1 MKLST
6 KIILPIILISALLI
20 LLSGCAPTTPSPG
33 ATTTTGGTITG
44 IFETP
49 EACCM
54 GNRDHTE
61 GWVPLVNA
69 TVSVIDVK
77 GVTHTTKTD
86 SDGKYWLTDV
96 APGIYY
102 VITACCE
109 CEDGEGVYKD
119 VVEEELK
126 EGDTY
131 DAGIADC
138 ESSALG
144 LMVDFLLSGDVFEAE
159 DCNCYC
165 NCFDE
170 ESQIYAS
177 LVYTGVKLRAAAI
190 NLQSIPSKPL
200 DAIRANAD
208 FQAFLPELCDLLEA
222 CCVEPGVTPVPPPP
236 IPPPGKYNLYLK
248 ADPWDGAKSLTGAG
262 VKNPGEVVGVNTEA
276 NPCYEFTGWTVD
288 VGSSANVSGDLGT
301 PPLSVIMN
309 ENMTLTAWF
318 ECPPCYELLDIDIS
332 GPLVETINSHGL
344 TKSEP
349 PDVTIC
355 VPGCATINSVTV
367 NSGCEEEGSPFP
379 LVLTPPYDPSV
390 LDFDYNETNIS
401 FDYETGKVCFIGEET
416 LLPYIATILVTYTN
430 PCGDPVATGTV
441 EVEFEDCSCIAPTV
455 EADGPYTE
463 TVCPGAAATIVFDS
477 TVTSGTG
484 PFIYAWTF
492 GDGDTSADA
501 DPSHEYPTGAK
512 VYDVTLV
519 VTNDCGESTY
529 NTTVTITEYPLP
541 TADAG
546 PDQSVEVCPQANASI
561 NLVGSGTGTPTLS
574 YSWDYD
580 NGGSTVD
587 STEQNPLG
595 VTFGVGS
602 YTVTLTV
609 TDGCGDTE
617 TDTMTVTVTNAPVA
631 NLLLDAVYHCKEQ
644 NPCHGQDKLFWYE
657 NCGSAY
663 GCECVDWRDREYLE
677 KCCCIEWQRWHKRDW
692 VTVNVKVSGG
702 ELANAK
708 IVLNY
713 DDTKLKL
720 WDPDSSELEGGQ
732 GQIDPSPALNVIS
745 GTFTPPYT
753 DASGKLTINDV
764 DCAGTG
770 TRTVLSIIFMK
781 TGTRSWDPVGN
792 DWSDSTWISFADLE
806 IELQSSSGGLICLDG
821 STGVEIVGDGTMI
834 TECPY
839 WCNE

>member
-1 MKLST
+1 
-6 KIILPIILISALLI
+6 
-20 LLSGCAPTTPSPG
+20 
-33 ATTTTGGTITG
+33 
-44 IFETP
+44 
-49 EACCM
+49 
-54 GNRDHTE
+54 
-61 GWVPLVNA
+61 
-69 TVSVIDVK
+69 
-77 GVTHTTKTD
+77 
-86 SDGKYWLTDV
+86 
-96 APGIYY
+96 
-102 VITACCE
+102 
-109 CEDGEGVYKD
+109 
-119 VVEEELK
+119 
-126 EGDTY
+126 
-131 DAGIADC
+131 
-138 ESSALG
+138 
-144 LMVDFLLSGDVFEAE
+144 
-159 DCNCYC
+159 
-165 NCFDE
+165 
-170 ESQIYAS
+170 
-177 LVYTGVKLRAAAI
+177 
-190 NLQSIPSKPL
+190 L

-617 TDTMTVTVTNAPVA
+617 TDTMTVEVTQSLPPTADAGPDQSVEVCPQANASINLVGSGTGTPTLSYSWDYDNGGSTVDSTEQNPLGVTFGVGSYTVTLTVTDGCGDTETDTMTVTVTNAPVA